1 MGLLDYNRP
10 RIVVG
15 NDITY
20 DMNTA
25 GNIFSFVNTDGYNV
39 LMIDIYATIDA
50 NNTSKGLI
58 RAEDS
63 TSAVGSGTTF
73 LDIFDA
79 DGRVYSPRLNDITLD
94 DIQIN
99 TMATKH
105 KKFYINITGLK
116 NIIVKVMTTA
126 NASLKVRYSASDGD
140 ISSII
145 NKRAEQILLYRQFIG
160 DGTTKSFGDYNA
172 TMFGVSPLFKFLK
185 ITVKSSQ
192 NISGKIHLVKRFW
205 YNSSSPISYDVDVMT
220 FTSEKRIES
229 KLIDCCGEMTSTFYL
244 YLLEAPADGTT
255 IDVIIT
261 GVR

>member
-10 RIVVG
+10 RIIVG
-15 NDITY
+15 DSITY

-25 GNIFSFVNTDGYNV
+25 GNIFSFANTDGYNV
-39 LMIDIYATIDA
+39 LMIDISATIDA

-58 RAEDS
+58 MVEDS
-63 TSAVGSGTTF
+63 TSAAGGGTTY

-79 DGRVYSPRLNDITLD
+79 DGRVYSPYLNNLTLD
-94 DIQIN
+94 DIRIN
-99 TMATKH
+99 TKANTH
-105 KKFYINITGLK
+105 KKFYIDITGLK
-116 NIIVKVMTTA
+116 TVIVKVVSTA

-140 ISSII
+140 MSSII
-145 NKRAEQILLYRQFIG
+145 NKRAEQILLYRQFTG
-160 DGTTKSFGDYNA
+160 DGTTKSFGEYPA

-185 ITVKSSQ
+185 LTIKSSQ
-192 NISGKIHLVKRFW
+192 NISGKIQLVKRFW
-205 YNSSSPISYDVDVMT
+205 YNSSSHIPYTVDVMT
-220 FTSEKRIES
+220 FTGEKIIES

-244 YLLEAPADGTT
+244 YLSEALADGGT